1 MNKAAI
7 HQSQLPHKPMKTQ
20 KGNRQGPYLKPS
32 NNRWKWMAGATAAT
46 AAGVSASQG
55 STITINLV
63 GNSIGALGVDG
74 GNNLNADLTGDGHP
88 DLTIANISN
97 GYYFAGVTLNGVRA
111 YVSTANDGAPDN
123 FAVFMTLGSQRAAW
137 YVNRH
142 YSSGSITTAQGT
154 RTLMGSIP
162 IFFKDL
168 HINSGAPT
176 RGSLQVTVLPYEID
190 LDSLTYT
197 SNTAVEGAI
206 RTVPDRGS
214 SLPLLALGASGIL
227 ALRRWR
233 AKKSSNPQLPAQAL

>member
-1 MNKAAI
+1 
-7 HQSQLPHKPMKTQ
+7 MKTPKQ
-20 KGNRQGPYLKPS
+20 NGLGFHLQMS

-63 GNSIGALGVDG
+63 GNSIGALGIDG

-137 YVNRH
+137 YLALH
-142 YSSGSITTAQGT
+142 YYSGGITTTRGT

-168 HINSGAPT
+168 HINGGAPT
-176 RGSLQVTVLPYEID
+176 RGALQVTVSPYEID

-206 RTVPDRGS
+206 RTVPDQGS
-214 SLPLLALGASGIL
+214 SLALLAMGAGGIV

-233 AKKSSNPQLPAQAL
+233 AKKGSNPQLPA